1 MWLGVSDSSV
11 GTLEKGFL
19 MQRRA
24 FVKTSL
30 VAAGAIFSRTI
41 PRVEGAAAQKP
52 VHSEKPGRPGGLKV
66 SDNRRYLADAHSG
79 RPFFL
84 LADTAWNIN
93 ALNDADL
100 DLYLASRKNNGF
112 TAIMFCLDFY
122 PQSDGLDAYGESAYI
137 GPRKTELNPKYFS
150 YCDHLVDRAAH
161 YGLYTMIYSM
171 WAGRRSGIMNTYTVE
186 ELHGIGLK
194 LGTHFKNKT
203 NVIHVA
209 GGESTPPYISPTHVD
224 ALGRGLKAGC
234 LGRHLITVH
243 PCYSR
248 SCSEYYSHETWLDF
262 YMIQGQSS
270 KNGYLYDMTRPIAH
284 DYQLPSYRPTMIAE
298 NYYDSGTHQ
307 PPQLQRRGLYLSV
320 FAGAFGCA
328 YGHDALWQMTPHT
341 RKRWMLQSW
350 PPGVANW
357 RQALNTPAV
366 ADLHYIKPLLYS
378 RPYFQRI
385 PDQSLIL
392 AGQGRGIANRVQAT
406 RDGLANQ
413 RNATYLMAYL
423 AAPAAVVLDTG
434 VIAGKSLNAFWF
446 NPASGRSTVIKM
458 NFPNTGKLHLAKR
471 PHGHDWAAVVDDA
484 ARPYAPPGQA
494 PRRA

>member
-1 MWLGVSDSSV
+1 MVDVAGWMAMNSY
-11 GTLEKGFL
+11 EKRYM

-30 VAAGAIFSRTI
+30 IGTGVMLARTIRPVAGASMPKPPGGEKSNA
-41 PRVEGAAAQKP
+41 PR
-52 VHSEKPGRPGGLKV
+52 GLKV
-66 SDNRRYLADAHSG
+66 SANRRFLADAHSG

-93 ALNDADL
+93 ALNYADL
-100 DLYLASRKNNGF
+100 ELYLASRKRHGF

-137 GPRKTELNPKYFS
+137 GARKTELNPKYFS

-171 WAGRRSGIMNTYTVE
+171 WAGPRSGIMNSYTIP
-186 ELHGIGLK
+186 ELHGIGMK
-194 LGTHFKNKT
+194 LGTHFRNKG

-209 GGESTPPYISPTHVD
+209 GGESTPPYISPKHVD

-234 LGRHLITVH
+234 GGRHLITVH
-243 PCYSR
+243 PCYNR
-248 SCSEYYSHETWLDF
+248 SCSVYYSHETWLDF
-262 YMIQGQSS
+262 YMIQGASS
-270 KNGYLYDMTRPIAH
+270 KQGAHYDMTRPIAH
-284 DYQLPSYRPTMIAE
+284 DYQLSSPRPTMIAE

-307 PPQLQRRGLYLSV
+307 PPHLQRRNLYLSV

-341 RKRWMLQSW
+341 RKRWMLGSW

-366 ADLHYIKPLLYS
+366 SDLHYIKPLLYS

-392 AGQGRGIANRVQAT
+392 AGQGRGITDRIQAT
-406 RDGLANQ
+406 RDGVAGQ
-413 RNATYLMAYL
+413 PNATYLMAYL
-423 AAPAAVVLDTG
+423 AAPAAAVLDTG
-434 VIAGKSLNAFWF
+434 LIAGKSLNAFWF
-446 NPASGRSTVIKM
+446 NPATGKSSVIRL
-458 NFPNTGKLHLAKR
+458 NFPNNGKLHLAR
-471 PHGHDWAAVVDDA
+471 RSHGHDWVVVVDDA
-484 ARPYAPPGQA
+484 AGKYAPPGEV
-494 PRRA
+494 PRRG

>member
-1 MWLGVSDSSV
+1 
-11 GTLEKGFL
+11 
-19 MQRRA
+19 MQRRS
-24 FVKTSL
+24 FIKTSL
-30 VAAGAIFSRTI
+30 VGAGVMLARSITPVAGDSI
-41 PRVEGAAAQKP
+41 PEPLSTEWSTAPR
-52 VHSEKPGRPGGLKV
+52 GLKV
-66 SDNRRYLADAHSG
+66 SANHRFLADAHSG

-93 ALNDADL
+93 ALTYADL
-100 DLYLASRKNNGF
+100 ELYLTSRKQHGF

-122 PQSDGLDAYGESAYI
+122 PQSDGRDAYGESAYI

-171 WAGRRSGIMNTYTVE
+171 WAGKRSGIMNIYTPR
-186 ELHGIGLK
+186 ELHNIGLK
-194 LGTHFKNKT
+194 LGAHFRNKA

-234 LGRHLITVH
+234 QGRHLITVH
-243 PCYSR
+243 PCYNR
-248 SCSEYYSHETWLDF
+248 SCSEYFSHETWLDF
-262 YMIQGQSS
+262 YMIQGASS
-270 KNGYLYDMTRPIAH
+270 KQGAHYDVTRPIAH
-284 DYQLPSYRPTMIAE
+284 DYQLPSPRPTMIAE

-307 PPQLQRRGLYLSV
+307 PPHLQRRNLYLSV

-341 RKRWMLQSW
+341 RKRWMLGSW

-366 ADLHYIKPLLYS
+366 ADLHYIQPLLYS
-378 RPYFQRI
+378 RPYFERI
-385 PDQSLIL
+385 PDQNLVL
-392 AGQGRGIANRVQAT
+392 AGQGRGISNRIQAT
-406 RDGLANQ
+406 RDGTAGR

-423 AAPAAVVLDTG
+423 ATPITAVLDTG
-434 VIAGKSLNAFWF
+434 VIDGNFLNAYWF
-446 NPASGRSTVIKM
+446 NPASGKSTVIKM
-458 NFPNTGKLHLAKR
+458 NFPNTGKLHLAKH
-471 PHGHDWAAVVDDA
+471 PDGHDTVVVVDDA
-484 ARPYAPPGQA
+484 ASKYGPPGGL
-494 PRRA
+494 PRPV